1 MGKMSKLN
9 VVLSKAEEIILG
21 VLLTTAS
28 LVLFANVVARYVF
41 NWGFPWAEELVR
53 YEIIWMVFLGGSI
66 AARQGLHIGVDI
78 LVRFAPLPL
87 RKPIS
92 VLINLISLIF
102 CGFIVYYGAALISQT
117 RMFGQVSPALQ
128 VPMWM
133 VQLAIPLGAGLMAL
147 RFAQEIWHLIVGD
160 KIEAHMESIG

>member
-1 MGKMSKLN
+1 MEIFSKLD
-9 VVLSKAEEIILG
+9 VALSKAEEFLLG

-66 AARQGLHIGVDI
+66 AARQGLHIGVDL
-78 LVRFAPLPL
+78 LVRFAPVPL
-87 RKPIS
+87 RKPIDI
-92 VLINLISLIF
+92 LINLISLTF
-102 CGFIVYYGAALISQT
+102 CLLILYYGASLISQT
-117 RMFGQVSPALQ
+117 KMFGQVSPALQ

-147 RFAQEIWHLIVGD
+147 RFAQQIWRLLVGEQMKSHL
-160 KIEAHMESIG
+160 ESIG

>member
-1 MGKMSKLN
+1 MAKFTKFDEILTR
-9 VVLSKAEEIILG
+9 LEEFLLG
-21 VLLTTAS
+21 ILLTTAS

-53 YEIIWMVFLGGSI
+53 YEIIWMVFLGGSV

-78 LVRFAPLPL
+78 LVRFAPVPL
-87 RKPIS
+87 RKPINI
-92 VLINLISLIF
+92 LINAISLAF
-102 CGFIVYYGAALISQT
+102 CALIVYYGSSLISQT

-133 VQLAIPLGAGLMAL
+133 VQTAIPLGAGLMAL
-147 RFAQEIWHLIVGD
+147 RFSQQIWHHLAGD
-160 KIEAHMESIG
+160 KIESHVEGLG

>member
-1 MGKMSKLN
+1 MGTMVKLEAL
-9 VVLSKAEEIILG
+9 LSKTEEFLLG

-41 NWGFPWAEELVR
+41 NWGFTWAEELVR
-53 YEIIWMVFLGGSI
+53 YEIIWMVFLGGSV
-66 AARQGLHIGVDI
+66 AARQGLHIGVDL
-78 LVRFAPLPL
+78 LVRFAPVPL

-92 VLINLISLIF
+92 ILINLISMIF
-102 CGFIVYYGAALISQT
+102 CGLIVYYGAALISQT

-147 RFAQEIWHLIVGD
+147 RFAQQIWHLIAGE
-160 KIEAHMESIG
+160 KIESHLESIG

>member
-1 MGKMSKLN
+1 MAKFTKFDEI
-9 VVLSKAEEIILG
+9 LSRVEEFLLG
-21 VLLTTAS
+21 ILLTTAS

-78 LVRFAPLPL
+78 LVRFAPVPL

-92 VLINLISLIF
+92 ILINTISLAF
-102 CGFIVYYGAALISQT
+102 CALIVYYGSSLIYQT

-133 VQLAIPLGAGLMAL
+133 VQTAIPLGAGLMAL
-147 RFAQEIWHLIVGD
+147 RFSQQIWHLLVGD
-160 KIEAHMESIG
+160 KMESHVEGLG

>member
-1 MGKMSKLN
+1 MEKFTKLD
-9 VVLSKAEEIILG
+9 VALSKAEEFLLG

-41 NWGFPWAEELVR
+41 NWGFTWAEELVR

-66 AARQGLHIGVDI
+66 AARQGLHIGVDL
-78 LVRFAPLPL
+78 LVRFAPVPL
-87 RKPIS
+87 RKPINI
-92 VLINLISLIF
+92 LINLISLTF
-102 CGFIVYYGAALISQT
+102 CLLILYYGASLISQT
-117 RMFGQVSPALQ
+117 KMFGQVSPALQ

-147 RFAQEIWHLIVGD
+147 RFAQQIWHIIAGD
-160 KIEAHMESIG
+160 KMESHLESIG

>member
-1 MGKMSKLN
+1 MGQMSKLEAM
-9 VVLSKAEEIILG
+9 LSRTEEFLLG

-28 LVLFANVVARYVF
+28 IVLFANVVARYVF

-66 AARQGLHIGVDI
+66 AARQGLHIGVDL

-87 RKPIS
+87 RKPINI
-92 VLINLISLIF
+92 LINLISLTF
-102 CGFIVYYGAALISQT
+102 CSLILYYGASLISQT

-147 RFAQEIWHLIVGD
+147 RFAQQIWRLVTGE
-160 KIEAHMESIG
+160 KIESQLESIG

>member
-1 MGKMSKLN
+1 MEKFSKLD
-9 VVLSKAEEIILG
+9 VALSKAEEFLLG

-66 AARQGLHIGVDI
+66 AARQGLHIGVDL
-78 LVRFAPLPL
+78 LVRFAPAPL
-87 RKPIS
+87 KKPINL
-92 VLINLISLIF
+92 LINFISLTF
-102 CGFIVYYGAALISQT
+102 CVLVLYYGASLISQT
-117 RMFGQVSPALQ
+117 KMFGQVSPALQ

-133 VQLAIPLGAGLMAL
+133 VQMAIPLGAGLMAL
-147 RFAQEIWHLIVGD
+147 RFAQQIWHLIVGE
-160 KIEAHMESIG
+160 KIESHLESIG